1 MPTNDT
7 DELLKALAGS
17 SVCNFCGAPDPLV
30 RYVVEDV
37 STDDP
42 KTGSVGQWLA
52 CGPCAS
58 LISQKNIEGSFLRAK
73 ARLNEVFGEKIGI
86 DVIDT
91 HIRKTHMRF
100 WKSRQ
105 RREGEVG

>member
-1 MPTNDT
+1 MPTNDS
-7 DELLKALAGS
+7 DELLQVLAGN
-17 SVCNFCGAPDPLV
+17 SVCNFCGASEPLV
-30 RYVVEDV
+30 RYVADDAT
-37 STDDP
+37 TDEP
-42 KTGSVGQWLA
+42 ETGSVGQWLA

-73 ARLNEVFGEKIGI
+73 TRLNEVVGEKIGI

-91 HIRKTHMRF
+91 HIRNTHMRF

-105 RREGEVG
+105 RKEGDVI